1 MVAPMIKLY
10 GSARSRAS
18 RSLLALEELG
28 LRYEHIPLRAWENAA
43 DAAVLAAI
51 NPNARV
57 PVLADG
63 DLILWESMAIN
74 FYLGDRYG
82 GPLWP
87 VSPAERGRLYQ
98 WSVWAQTEIDVVA
111 RHRARFGDDAARKEA
126 ARAERLAALARL
138 DAALAGAPYLLGEA
152 FTLADLNVAA
162 TLSEPWENGRVD
174 GDLDPADHGLAALA
188 GWLARCTGRASWDRV
203 RSLA

>member
-1 MVAPMIKLY
+1 MIKLY

-28 LRYEHIPLRAWENAA
+28 LPYEHIPLRAWENPA
-43 DAAVLAAI
+43 DAEVLAAI

-74 FYLGDRYG
+74 LYLGDRYG

-87 VSPAERGRLYQ
+87 RTAVERGRLYQ
-98 WSVWAQTEIDVVA
+98 WSVWAQTEIDVLA
-111 RHRARFGDDAARKEA
+111 RHRARFSDEKARKEA
-126 ARAERLAALARL
+126 AQAERLAALTRL

-152 FTLADLNVAA
+152 FTLADLSVAS
-162 TLSEPWENGRVD
+162 TLSEPWENGRID
-174 GDLDPADHGLAALA
+174 SDLDPADHGLPALA
-188 GWLARCTGRASWDRV
+188 GWLSRCTGRASWDRV